1 MSSHPRRSGAVLPAV
16 VRFEGW
22 KSPDDSALG
31 KRSIPC
37 GLRPRSVGRIIL
49 SRGGGL
55 VSK

>member
-1 MSSHPRRSGAVLPAV
+1 V